1 VSASATAETRAEPS
15 GIEDATGYNGNLL
28 SSIGPGGRATPPA
41 QDGRNC
47 HQDVIPSIPFFNRG
61 VTMRG
66 RNRPGFTLI
75 ELLVV
80 IAIIAVLIALLLPAV
95 QAAREA
101 ARRSSCVNNMKQL
114 GLAMQNYHDSIGTFP
129 LGAAGVRSLIAG
141 GVYPTG
147 TAVGNARV
155 TWASMLLPYIE
166 QGTIANAYNY
176 KIIFN
181 SVQNTTAE
189 LAQIGVYACPS
200 DPNLGSIETSPPRR
214 QGNYMVNWGNTSWYQ
229 DMSTTYNPLTGIYPP
244 GSTQQVRFLG
254 APFTEDKSYGISN
267 LTDGTS
273 NTLLMAEV
281 KIGADISGGTQDH
294 RGDLWNDDY
303 GCAQFM
309 AFTPPNSSF
318 TDYVLSGYCNYP
330 YQTNPPCTGK
340 APYFTAA
347 RSFHPGGVNAVMADG
362 HVQFFKDSININ
374 TWRALSSSQGGEV
387 IDASS
392 Y

>member
-1 VSASATAETRAEPS
+1 
-15 GIEDATGYNGNLL
+15 
-28 SSIGPGGRATPPA
+28 
-41 QDGRNC
+41 
-47 HQDVIPSIPFFNRG
+47 
-61 VTMRG
+61 MRDH
-66 RNRPGFTLI
+66 NRPGFTLI

-114 GLAMQNYHDSIGTFP
+114 GLAMQNYHDTTGNFPIG
-129 LGAAGVRSLIAG
+129 AMGVRSLIAG
-141 GVYPTG
+141 GKYPDG
-147 TAVGNARV
+147 TPVGNARR
-155 TWASMLLPYIE
+155 TWAAMLLPYIE
-166 QGTIANAYNY
+166 QGTIANSYNY
-176 KIIFN
+176 QIIFN
-181 SVQNTTAE
+181 DARNTTAE
-189 LAQIGVYACPS
+189 LALIGVYSCPS
-200 DPNLGSIETSPPRR
+200 DPNLGSIEQSPARR
-214 QGNYMVNWGNTSWYQ
+214 QGNYCVNWGNSTWYQ
-229 DMSTTYNPLTGIYPP
+229 DMSSTYNPVTGIYPP
-244 GSTQQVRFLG
+244 GSTQSIRFLG
-254 APFTEDKSYGISN
+254 APFTMDKSYGIQN

-294 RGDLWNDDY
+294 RGDIWNDDY

-309 AFTPPNSSF
+309 AFTPPNSPF
-318 TDYVLSGYCNYP
+318 FDYVLSGYCAYP
-330 YQTNPPCTGK
+330 YQGNPPCKGQ

-347 RSFHPGGVNAVMADG
+347 RSFHPGGVNAVGADG

-374 TWRALSSSQGGEV
+374 TWRSLASSQGGEV